1 MRTIKHIIVH
11 CSATET
17 GTIESLRRYHKEVN
31 KWRDIGYHYVIEMDG
46 AIKAGRDEATAGA
59 HCQGANAESL
69 GICLIG
75 NRAFNEAQL
84 QSLGKLLKDCLT
96 RHNLT
101 PEAVSGHRDWPS
113 AQAQGKTCPNI
124 KTETL
129 RSLADGSYHH
139 WPMDNDQ

>member
-1 MRTIKHIIVH
+1 MRKIKHIIVH

-17 GTIESLRRYHKEVN
+17 GTVESIRKYHIEHN

-46 AIKAGRDEATAGA
+46 AIKVGRDEYTAGA
-59 HCQGANAESL
+59 HCQGANSESL

-75 NRAFNEAQL
+75 NMAFSEAQL

-129 RSLADGSYHH
+129 RSLAAGLKHARIYRSS
-139 WPMDNDQ
+139 